1 MSKIIFVNGTFDIL
15 HPGHVQLLNYAR
27 SLGDSLLVG
36 IDSDQRVRELKG
48 NSRPINSQDDRKLML
63 ESLRSV
69 DTVWIFNTDQELE
82 DICRL
87 YRPVMVKGSDYK
99 GQHIIGHQYCKE
111 IVFYDRIEP
120 YSTTRAIQDIGSR

>member
-1 MSKIIFVNGTFDIL
+1 MKTIFVNGTFDIL

-27 SLGDSLLVG
+27 SLGDSLIVA
-36 IDSDQRVRELKG
+36 IDSNQRVQELKG
-48 NSRPINSQDDRKLML
+48 TSRPINSEDDRKFML

-69 DTVWIFNTDQELE
+69 DTVWIFNSDQELE

-87 YRPVMVKGSDYK
+87 YNPIMVKGSDYR
-99 GQHIIGHQYCKE
+99 GRTIIGQQYCKE

>member
-1 MSKIIFVNGTFDIL
+1 MKTIFVNGTFDIL

-27 SLGDSLLVG
+27 SLGDSLLVA
-36 IDSDQRVRELKG
+36 IDGDQRVKELKG
-48 NSRPINSQDDRKLML
+48 SGRPINSEDDRKLML

-69 DTVWIFNTDQELE
+69 DSVWIFNSDQELE

-87 YRPVMVKGSDYK
+87 YNPVMVKGSDYK
-99 GQHIIGHQYCKE
+99 GRHIIGHQYCKE

>member
-1 MSKIIFVNGTFDIL
+1 MKTIFVNGTFDIL

-27 SLGDSLLVG
+27 SLGDSLLVA
-36 IDSDQRVRELKG
+36 IDGDQRVRELKG
-48 NSRPINSQDDRKLML
+48 SGRPINSEDDRKLML

-69 DTVWIFNTDQELE
+69 DSVWIFNSDQELE

-87 YRPVMVKGSDYK
+87 YNPVMVKGSDYK
-99 GQHIIGHQYCKE
+99 DKHIIGQQYCKE

-120 YSTTRAIQDIGSR
+120 YSTTQAIQDIRSR

>member
-1 MSKIIFVNGTFDIL
+1 MKTIFVNGTFDIL

-27 SLGDSLLVG
+27 SLGDSLIVA

-48 NSRPINSQDDRKLML
+48 ASRPINSEDDRKLML

-69 DTVWIFNTDQELE
+69 DSVWIFNSDQELE

-87 YRPVMVKGSDYK
+87 YNPVMVKGSDY
-99 GQHIIGHQYCKE
+99 QDRHIIGQQYCKE

-120 YSTTRAIQDIGSR
+120 YSTTRAIQDISSR

>member
-1 MSKIIFVNGTFDIL
+1 MKTIFVNGTFDIL

-27 SLGDSLLVG
+27 SLGDSLIVAIG
-36 IDSDQRVRELKG
+36 SDRRVRELKG
-48 NSRPINSQDDRKLML
+48 KDRPINSEDDRKFML
-63 ESLRSV
+63 ENLCSV
-69 DTVWIFNTDQELE
+69 DSVWLFDSNQELE

-87 YRPVMVKGSDYK
+87 YNPVMVKGSDYR
-99 GQHIIGHQYCKE
+99 GRHIIGHQYCKE

>member
-1 MSKIIFVNGTFDIL
+1 MNTIFVNGTFDIL

-27 SLGDSLLVG
+27 SLGDSLIVA

-48 NSRPINSQDDRKLML
+48 DNRPINSEDDRKLML

-69 DTVWIFNTDQELE
+69 DTVWIFNSDQELE

-87 YRPVMVKGSDYK
+87 YNPVMVKGSDYQ
-99 GQHIIGHQYCKE
+99 GRHIIGQQYCKE

-120 YSTTRAIQDIGSR
+120 YSTTRAIQDISSR

>member
-1 MSKIIFVNGTFDIL
+1 MKTIFVNGTFDIL

-27 SLGDSLLVG
+27 SLGDSLIVA
-36 IDSDQRVRELKG
+36 IDSDRRVRQLKG
-48 NSRPINSQDDRKLML
+48 DNRPINSEDDRKLML

-69 DTVWIFNTDQELE
+69 DTVWIFNSDQELE

-87 YRPVMVKGSDYK
+87 YNPVMVKGSDYQ
-99 GQHIIGHQYCKE
+99 GRHIIGQQYCKE

-120 YSTTRAIQDIGSR
+120 YSTTRAIQDISSR

>member
-1 MSKIIFVNGTFDIL
+1 MKTIFVNGTFDIL

-27 SLGDSLLVG
+27 SLGDSLIVA
-36 IDSDQRVRELKG
+36 IDSDRRVRELKG
-48 NSRPINSQDDRKLML
+48 TNRPINSEDDRKLML
-63 ESLRSV
+63 ESLRSI
-69 DTVWIFNTDQELE
+69 DSVWIFNNDQELE

-87 YRPVMVKGSDYK
+87 YNPVMVKGSDYQ
-99 GQHIIGHQYCKE
+99 GRHIIGQQYCKE

>member
-1 MSKIIFVNGTFDIL
+1 MKTIFVNGTFDIL

-27 SLGDSLLVG
+27 SLGDSLLVA
-36 IDSDQRVRELKG
+36 IDGDQRVRELKG
-48 NSRPINSQDDRKLML
+48 SGRPINSEDDRKLML

-69 DTVWIFNTDQELE
+69 DTVWIFNSDQELE

-87 YRPVMVKGSDYK
+87 YNPVMVKGSDYK
-99 GQHIIGHQYCKE
+99 GRHIIGHQYCKE

-120 YSTTRAIQDIGSR
+120 YTTTRAIQDIGSR

>member
-1 MSKIIFVNGTFDIL
+1 MKTIFVNGTFDIL

-27 SLGDSLLVG
+27 SLGDSLIVA

-48 NSRPINSQDDRKLML
+48 DNRPINPEDDRKLML

-69 DTVWIFNTDQELE
+69 DSVWIFNSDQELE

-87 YRPVMVKGSDYK
+87 YNPVMVKGSDYQGK
-99 GQHIIGHQYCKE
+99 RIVGQQYCKE

-120 YSTTRAIQDIGSR
+120 YSTTRAIQDISSR

>member
-1 MSKIIFVNGTFDIL
+1 MKTIFVNGTFDIL

-27 SLGDSLLVG
+27 SLGDSLLVA
-36 IDSDQRVRELKG
+36 IDGDQRVRELKG
-48 NSRPINSQDDRKLML
+48 SGRPINSEDDRKLML

-69 DTVWIFNTDQELE
+69 DSVWIFNSDQELE

-87 YRPVMVKGSDYK
+87 YNPVMVKGSDYK
-99 GQHIIGHQYCKE
+99 DKHIIGQQYCKE

-120 YSTTRAIQDIGSR
+120 YSTTQAIQDISSR

>member
-1 MSKIIFVNGTFDIL
+1 MKTIFVNGTFDIL

-27 SLGDSLLVG
+27 SLGDSLLVA
-36 IDSDQRVRELKG
+36 IDGDQRVQELKG
-48 NSRPINSQDDRKLML
+48 SGRPINSEDNRKLML

-69 DTVWIFNTDQELE
+69 DSVWIFNSDQELE

-87 YRPVMVKGSDYK
+87 YNPVMVKGSDYK
-99 GQHIIGHQYCKE
+99 GRHIIGHQYCKE

-120 YSTTRAIQDIGSR
+120 YSTTRAIQDISSR

>member
-1 MSKIIFVNGTFDIL
+1 MKTIFVNGTFDIL

-27 SLGDSLLVG
+27 SLGDSLIVA

-48 NSRPINSQDDRKLML
+48 ASRPINSEDDRKLML
-63 ESLRSV
+63 ESLRGV
-69 DTVWIFNTDQELE
+69 DSVWIFNSDQELE

-87 YRPVMVKGSDYK
+87 YNPVMVKGSDYQGK
-99 GQHIIGHQYCKE
+99 RIVGQQYCKE

-120 YSTTRAIQDIGSR
+120 YSTTQVIQDISSR

>member
-1 MSKIIFVNGTFDIL
+1 MKTIFVNGTFDIL

-27 SLGDSLLVG
+27 SLGDSLIVA
-36 IDSDQRVRELKG
+36 IDSDRRVRQLKG
-48 NSRPINSQDDRKLML
+48 DNRPINSEDDRKLML

-69 DTVWIFNTDQELE
+69 DSVWIFNSDQELE

-87 YRPVMVKGSDYK
+87 YNPVMVKGSDYQ
-99 GQHIIGHQYCKE
+99 GRHIIGQQYCKE

-120 YSTTRAIQDIGSR
+120 YSTTRAIQDISSR

>member
-1 MSKIIFVNGTFDIL
+1 MKTIFVNGTFDIL

-27 SLGDSLLVG
+27 SLGDSLIVA
-36 IDSDQRVRELKG
+36 IDSDRRVRELKG
-48 NSRPINSQDDRKLML
+48 ARRPINSEDDRKLML

-69 DTVWIFNTDQELE
+69 DTVWFFDSDQELE

-87 YRPVMVKGSDYK
+87 YNPVMVKGSDYK
-99 GQHIIGHQYCKE
+99 GKHIIGQQYCKE

-120 YSTTRAIQDIGSR
+120 YSTTRTIQDISSR

>member
-1 MSKIIFVNGTFDIL
+1 MKTIFVNGTFDIL

-27 SLGDSLLVG
+27 SLGDSLIVA
-36 IDSDQRVRELKG
+36 IDSNQRVQELKG
-48 NSRPINSQDDRKLML
+48 KDRPINSEDDRKFML

-69 DTVWIFNTDQELE
+69 DTVWIFNSDQELE

-87 YRPVMVKGSDYK
+87 YNPIMVKGSDYRDRT
-99 GQHIIGHQYCKE
+99 IIGQQYCKE

-120 YSTTRAIQDIGSR
+120 YSTTRAIQDISSR

>member
-1 MSKIIFVNGTFDIL
+1 MKTIFVNGTFDIL

-27 SLGDSLLVG
+27 SLGDSLIVA
-36 IDSDQRVRELKG
+36 IDSDRRVRELKG
-48 NSRPINSQDDRKLML
+48 KDRPINSEDDRKFML
-63 ESLRSV
+63 ENLCSV
-69 DTVWIFNTDQELE
+69 DSVWLFDSDQELE

-87 YRPVMVKGSDYK
+87 YNPVMVKGSDYRDRAIV
-99 GQHIIGHQYCKE
+99 GQQYCKE

>member
-1 MSKIIFVNGTFDIL
+1 MKTIFVNGTFDIL

-27 SLGDSLLVG
+27 SLGDSLIVA

-48 NSRPINSQDDRKLML
+48 NNRPINSEDDRKLML

-69 DTVWIFNTDQELE
+69 DSVWIFNNDQELE

-87 YRPVMVKGSDYK
+87 YNPVMVKGSDYR
-99 GQHIIGHQYCKE
+99 GRTIIGQQYCKE

-120 YSTTRAIQDIGSR
+120 YSTTRAIQDISSR